1 MSNCFI
7 TVSFQGFC
15 GWSLVVYDRLLV
27 PSNPA
32 NGVLRYKDNYYAFSD
47 KQAAYEFANAPDRCE
62 IKSLYYLYSCRMVV
76 CLNKT
81 CPFDSAGLFCKKRA
95 LDDLTN
101 HREDTLSSLPIRY
114 NMAKF
119 GILLTLFSRAF

>member
-1 MSNCFI
+1 MSYCFI
-7 TVSFQGFC
+7 TDSFQGFC

-62 IKSLYYLYSCRMVV
+62 RKSLHLYLARLQNGCMFKQ
-76 CLNKT
+76 N
-81 CPFDSAGLFCKKRA
+81 
-95 LDDLTN
+95 
-101 HREDTLSSLPIRY
+101 LSV
-114 NMAKF
+114 
-119 GILLTLFSRAF
+119 